1 MFAVRRGAASPWKQT
16 TQPPEQMVG
25 GGAAEGTGGLGVAC
39 RVPEMIICW
48 VSLPR
53 KKTTKKNS
61 LCVSS
66 GDRWGVCVC
75 SAVCLSQVVH
85 CCFRE
90 KVVADRKFACFQ
102 SFVQFCFIRFK
113 TKLDGL

>member
-53 KKTTKKNS
+53 KKKKKQP
-61 LCVSS
+61 LCVKRRQV
-66 GDRWGVCVC
+66 GCVCVF
-75 SAVCLSQVVH
+75 SRL
-85 CCFRE
+85 
-90 KVVADRKFACFQ
+90 
-102 SFVQFCFIRFK
+102 FK
-113 TKLDGL
+113 PGCALLLP